1 MLQSMVFDYMS
12 KCDDFGYVNKNMW
25 WDGNFE
31 I

>member
-1 MLQSMVFDYMS
+1 MDFDYTCMS
-12 KCDDFGYVNKNMW
+12 KCADFGYINKIMW